1 MVYGLCLLDFDI
13 FSESWCF
20 FLGLFVCF
28 LYQLQVSVSI
38 SVSLV
43 DIKSKRLLLNYTQS
57 HICCQP
63 GKVEK
68 SEPHFF
74 SACWVLLTF
83 LPGSTVSRD
92 QLKQPRKRKDSSS
105 LPLLFA
111 WEMKKHSCPLLLI
124 YITSSILGHQHRP
137 CNSPRL
143 SWSVHNS
150 PPHPFP
156 HCLKPPG
163 TFTNHFELIL

>member
-1 MVYGLCLLDFDI
+1 MMFHVEEELNIQHKPWFMVYVYLILTYFQKVGI
-13 FSESWCF
+13 F

-68 SEPHFF
+68 SELHFL

-83 LPGSTVSRD
+83 LPGSIVSRD
-92 QLKQPRKRKDSSS
+92 
-105 LPLLFA
+105 
-111 WEMKKHSCPLLLI
+111 
-124 YITSSILGHQHRP
+124 
-137 CNSPRL
+137 
-143 SWSVHNS
+143 
-150 PPHPFP
+150 
-156 HCLKPPG
+156 
-163 TFTNHFELIL
+163 